1 MSVSVS
7 VSAAG
12 LGGVF
17 GVSFDVLRLV
27 GAAGWGS
34 VAAVMTS
41 LSVRGF
47 RAGCVIMSIT
57 VLCSESS

>member
-1 MSVSVS
+1 MSVSALVSVSVSVS

-27 GAAGWGS
+27 GAAGWEL
-34 VAAVMTS
+34 V
-41 LSVRGF
+41 
-47 RAGCVIMSIT
+47 AGCRM
-57 VLCSESS
+57 LL